1 MPAADDAD
9 AVPSRWTLGAEPKVT
24 PAILATCRDLH
35 RGQGAVYRNQLPPR
49 GLGVHPIYVDDEQA
63 RRARPV
69 LCLGVLRAARRKP
82 LHKGLL
88 RSKLVG
94 T

>member
-49 GLGVHPIYVDDEQA
+49 GLGVPPIYVDDEQA
-63 RRARPV
+63 REGATRSLSRRPSRREAEAPAQRAF
-69 LCLGVLRAARRKP
+69 
-82 LHKGLL
+82 
-88 RSKLVG
+88 
-94 T
+94 